1 MRISDWS
8 SDVCSSDL
16 LAVARPW
23 RFESSSGHHLFFSE
37 HLKKCI
43 KSAEIQGNWPLDRA
57 GSSRLF
63 SGVPHIFAGLLRAFA
78 KTTSGKGPHMTLTET
93 RLRAL
98 KPKDKPYKVADDRGL
113 YNEIGRANVGTQ
125 GTKAQ
130 LVSSLLSEKK

>member
-1 MRISDWS
+1 MLEKCPTN
-8 SDVCSSDL
+8 SDVQQGPPAANRAAYPVARWRNWYTHQL
-16 LAVARPW
+16 QVLAVARPW

-78 KTTSGKGPHMTLTET
+78 TTTSGKGPHMPLPET

-98 KPKDKPYKVADDRGL
+98 KPKDKPYKVADDH
-113 YNEIGRANVGTQ
+113 
-125 GTKAQ
+125 
-130 LVSSLLSEKK
+130 

>member
-37 HLKKCI
+37 HLNKCI

-63 SGVPHIFAGLLRAFA
+63 SGVPPIFAGLLRAFST
-78 KTTSGKGPHMTLTET
+78 TTSGKGPHIPLTKP
-93 RLRAL
+93 LL
-98 KPKDKPYKVADDRGL
+98 SPHSPKDKHTKDHHDPQL
-113 YNEIGRANVGTQ
+113 EIKG
-125 GTKAQ
+125 
-130 LVSSLLSEKK
+130 